1 MTECESGIE
10 HEHEHE
16 EVEVEEEEERT
27 SNAEASDHQ
36 HVFVIPSS
44 FVIRASAFHRQSAER
59 EWEYEKIVR
68 DPSTSLRMTRM

>member
-1 MTECESGIE
+1 MSDTANREIE

-27 SNAEASDHQ
+27 SNGEAGDHQ

-44 FVIRASAFHRQSAER
+44 FVIRASAFQPAISRTGMGIR
-59 EWEYEKIVR
+59 EN
-68 DPSTSLRMTRM
+68 S

>member
-1 MTECESGIE
+1 MSDTANREIE

-16 EVEVEEEEERT
+16 EVEL
-27 SNAEASDHQ
+27 
-36 HVFVIPSS
+36 
-44 FVIRASAFHRQSAER
+44 ER